1 MKSKHICFR
10 WRDWNNFQQS
20 FRAHVYPPCGI
31 VLKDPNCCYT
41 PWAIDDSGF
50 KIRRGLSTNYKFTCE
65 FRLVEFR
72 PFHWLRKS
80 LFQILLFATPQQET
94 KNNTVLCN
102 IITLP
107 KLHEF
112 SSIKDK
118 TENQSLETRVQL
130 VLKCNKSPFN
140 TVEPKAHCCHLTDN
154 ISLYKPVEQT
164 TSSNMLHP
172 MCF

>member
-1 MKSKHICFR
+1 MHKKLGKYYEKLLVSLLFKLATSYHFVYHSPDKNTTKPPTAHQPFLWSIELPSLASKTLKSERICFR
-10 WRDWNNFQQS
+10 WGDWNNFQQS
-20 FRAHVYPPCGI
+20 FRAHIYPPCGI

-94 KNNTVLCN
+94 K
-102 IITLP
+102 
-107 KLHEF
+107 KY
-112 SSIKDK
+112 SS
-118 TENQSLETRVQL
+118 L
-130 VLKCNKSPFN
+130 
-140 TVEPKAHCCHLTDN
+140 
-154 ISLYKPVEQT
+154 
-164 TSSNMLHP
+164 
-172 MCF
+172 